1 MYTILTHGAAAEELV
16 ALPSQL
22 RGRMFRLIERLASE
36 GNQLKMPH
44 SRVLENGL
52 FELRVGDKDIAR
64 AVYAFSYGQTI
75 YILHAFTKK
84 TAKTPANAIDIARLR
99 LKEFMK

>member
-1 MYTILTHGAAAEELV
+1 MYTILTHEAAAEELV

-22 RGRMFRLIERLASE
+22 RGRMFRLIERLESE
-36 GNQLKMPH
+36 GNQLRMPH
-44 SRVLENGL
+44 SRVLGNGL

-84 TAKTPANAIDIARLR
+84 TLKTPVNAIEIARIR